1 MRVWL
6 LRHGESEANVAGLVS
21 DDPRRPWP
29 LTPRGIGQA
38 KAAARALAGV
48 DFACLYA
55 SEHQRARQTAA
66 VLQDTW
72 REMVRGQ
79 ASGLADRPIVTDAR
93 LNERRSH
100 LDGRPVE
107 DFNGLVRPDPVH
119 IRPPGGETFLEQ
131 MDRLRAFLDAA
142 VARHGEV
149 DVLAV
154 SHENPIQAA
163 RAVAG
168 LDPEVAVRGPVANC
182 AWVVLAWPPTPLM
195 ALP

>member
-1 MRVWL
+1 MRIWL
-6 LRHGESEANVAGLVS
+6 LRHGESEANVAGLIS

-29 LTPRGIGQA
+29 LTPRGIEQA
-38 KAAARALAGV
+38 RTAARELAGV

-55 SEHQRARQTAA
+55 SEHRRARQTAE

-72 REMVRGQ
+72 RQM
-79 ASGLADRPIVTDAR
+79 GLERAGRPLVTEAR
-93 LNERRSH
+93 LNERRSN

-107 DFNGLVRPDPVH
+107 DFNGLVRPDPVR

-142 VARHGEV
+142 TARHGEA
-149 DVLAV
+149 DILAV

-163 RAVAG
+163 QAAAG
-168 LDPEVAVRGPVANC
+168 LDPEVAVRRPVANC
-182 AWVVLAWPPTPLM
+182 AWVVLAWPAMPSM

>member
-6 LRHGESEANVAGLVS
+6 LRHGESEANVAGRIS

-29 LTPRGIGQA
+29 LTPRGMDQA
-38 KAAARALAGV
+38 RAAARELAGEG
-48 DFACLYA
+48 FACLYA
-55 SEHQRARQTAA
+55 SEHQRARQTAE
-66 VLQDTW
+66 VLRDTW
-72 REMVRGQ
+72 REMGL
-79 ASGLADRPIVTDAR
+79 GLADRPLFTDAR
-93 LNERRSH
+93 LNERRSN

-107 DFNGLVRPDPVH
+107 DFNGLVRPDPVR

-142 VARHGEV
+142 AARHGEA
-149 DVLAV
+149 DILAV

-168 LDPEVAVRGPVANC
+168 LDPEAAVRGPVANC
-182 AWVVLAWPPTPLM
+182 GWVVLAWP
-195 ALP
+195 AAA